1 MVSAS
6 PDNEPFRK
14 PGFLTRVVD
23 GRLWVFT
30 LNSADIA
37 EFIQSGEP
45 AKSVTRPGA
54 GPNGM
59 TIRSSD
65 PETIDA
71 FVASKAGFTAW
82 PSDGR
87 LWVFHNDD
95 PELSAFLSGQEPAQ
109 IVVRPGA
116 GPNGVTLKA
125 TDGDTLTAY
134 SLVKDGFTTF
144 LVDGRVWV
152 FKAGAEEIAEFQKS
166 GELAKH
172 VIRPGA
178 GPGGLTLKA
187 PDADTITAYLVAR
200 AGFET
205 MLVDGRLWVFRSG
218 AEVIAELKKNGEL
231 AQHVTRPGAGPD
243 NITLKGPDAETLDA
257 YLN

>member
-1 MVSAS
+1 M
-6 PDNEPFRK
+6 
-14 PGFLTRVVD
+14 
-23 GRLWVFT
+23 
-30 LNSADIA
+30 
-37 EFIQSGEP
+37 
-45 AKSVTRPGA
+45 
-54 GPNGM
+54 
-59 TIRSSD
+59 
-65 PETIDA
+65 
-71 FVASKAGFTAW
+71 
-82 PSDGR
+82 
-87 LWVFHNDD
+87 
-95 PELSAFLSGQEPAQ
+95 
-109 IVVRPGA
+109 
-116 GPNGVTLKA
+116 KA

-144 LVDGRVWV
+144 LVDGRVLV

-205 MLVDGRLWVFRSG
+205 MLVDGRLCVFRSG
-218 AEVIAELKKNGEL
+218 AEVIAEFKKNGEL